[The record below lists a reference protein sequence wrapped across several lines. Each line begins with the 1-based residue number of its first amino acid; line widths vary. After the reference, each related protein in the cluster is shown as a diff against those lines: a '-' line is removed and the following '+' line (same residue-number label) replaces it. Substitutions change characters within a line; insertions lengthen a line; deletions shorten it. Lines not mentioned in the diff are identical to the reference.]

1 MEQLKSITI
10 KEGVM
15 KKLLL
20 GITILAFVV
29 IASSAM
35 AAGLKPP
42 KALCLDWVSYA
53 DYHEL
58 VIKSMGTVQ
67 TTGGPVK
74 MYTISGY
81 VYGIA
86 SHPVQGSGYVTPGT
100 STFHA
105 TYNGQGTYLGNT
117 LRTFE
122 LFFDLGTNSGT
133 INGRYLYG
141 NATEYSSTANGV
153 VSTNCA
159 ALPIPTGMAASAN
172 ERADGE

>member
-1 MEQLKSITI
+1 
-10 KEGVM
+10 M

-20 GITILAFVV
+20 GVTVLAFVLV
-29 IASSAM
+29 ATSAM
-35 AAGLKPP
+35 AAGPKVP
-42 KALCLDWVSYA
+42 KALCLDWTSYT

-58 VIKSMGTVQ
+58 VIKSMGAVK
-67 TTGGPVK
+67 TTGGSVK

-86 SHPVQGSGYVTPGT
+86 SHPVQGSGYVLPGT

-141 NATEYSSTANGV
+141 NGTEYSSTANGV
-153 VSTNCA
+153 ASTACEG
-159 ALPIPTGMAASAN
+159 LSSPTAIQVNGLDKV
-172 ERADGE
+172 DGE